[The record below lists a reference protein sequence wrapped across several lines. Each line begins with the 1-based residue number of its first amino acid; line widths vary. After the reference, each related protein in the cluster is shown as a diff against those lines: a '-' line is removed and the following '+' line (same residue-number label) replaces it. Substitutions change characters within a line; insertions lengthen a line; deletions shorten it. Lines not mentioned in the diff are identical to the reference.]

1 MLGLSDCRKALSP
14 FTTKARANRR
24 MRDWGGGLGG
34 AGPRGPGIVT
44 LTFKCD
50 SEVLISKKL
59 RLGETE
65 SVVRANSVDKGLS
78 AVLRSTTVS

>member
-1 MLGLSDCRKALSP
+1 M
-14 FTTKARANRR
+14 
-24 MRDWGGGLGG
+24 GG